1 MPITVWT
8 NIKNLVRYRYLIKSL
23 VSQTLRSRYRGSVIG
38 FFWSFL
44 NPLLLMLVYTLVFS
58 VYMRV
63 EIENYAAYLFCGLL
77 PWIWFSSSLSEGVNS
92 IIQGS
97 TLLTKVPFPPEVLP
111 TVPVISNLVNFLL
124 GLVILFAFLLFL
136 GIKLGIP
143 LVFLPILISLQFLFT
158 LGLAL
163 VSSALNVFFRDV
175 QHILGN
181 FLTLWFF
188 LCPIIYPVSLVPERL
203 RPLLF
208 LNPLGVMMIAYQD
221 ILFYHRFPDPNQLVI
236 VFLASIVSFYFG
248 YLVFDRYRKTIAE
261 EI

>member
-1 MPITVWT
+1 MPMRIWT

-23 VSQTLRSRYRGSVIG
+23 VSQTLRARYRGSFIG

-58 VYMRV
+58 VYMKI
-63 EIENYAAYLFCGLL
+63 EMENYTAYLFCGLL
-77 PWIWFSSSLSEGVNS
+77 PWIWFSSSMAEGVNS

-124 GLVILFAFLLFL
+124 GLLILFVFLLFS

-143 LVFLPILISLQFLFT
+143 LVFLPILITLQLLFT

-188 LCPIIYPVSLVPERL
+188 LSPIIYPISLVPEQL

-208 LNPLGVMMIAYQD
+208 LNPLGVMMMAYQD
-221 ILFYHRFPDPNQLVI
+221 ILFYHRFPGFNQMII
-236 VFLASIVSFYFG
+236 VFLYSISTFYIG
-248 YLVFDRYRKTIAE
+248 YLVFDRYRKTLTE